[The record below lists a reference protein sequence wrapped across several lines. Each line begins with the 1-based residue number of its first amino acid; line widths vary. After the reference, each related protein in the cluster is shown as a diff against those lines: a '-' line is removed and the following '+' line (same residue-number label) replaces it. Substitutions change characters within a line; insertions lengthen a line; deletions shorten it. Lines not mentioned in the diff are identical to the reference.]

1 MAKSSNDLLATLR
14 TYISKVTEGEKS
26 PAEVAAALNGWARES
41 AEALKSKIH
50 EEVEA
55 SVSRMGFIKRDEF
68 DRLSAQVA
76 AMKNGSTAKKS
87 ATKKSAAKK
96 SATKKSATKKAT
108 VKKSV
113 AKKKAVKK

>member
-1 MAKSSNDLLATLR
+1 MAKSSNDLFSTLR

-41 AEALKSKIH
+41 ADALKSKIH

-55 SVSRMGFIKRDEF
+55 SVAKMGFVKRDEF
-68 DRLSAQVA
+68 DRLAAQVA
-76 AMKNGSTAKKS
+76 AMKGGTPA
-87 ATKKSAAKK
+87 KKSAAKK
-96 SATKKSATKKAT
+96 AAPKKVATKKPA
-108 VKKSV
+108 VKKSA

>member
-1 MAKSSNDLLATLR
+1 MAKSSNDLFSTLR

-41 AEALKSKIH
+41 ADALKSKIH

-55 SVSRMGFIKRDEF
+55 SVAKMGFVKRDEF
-68 DRLSAQVA
+68 DRLAAQVA
-76 AMKNGSTAKKS
+76 AMKDGASTKKASAKKAAPKKS
-87 ATKKSAAKK
+87 ATKKSAVKK
-96 SATKKSATKKAT
+96 SA
-108 VKKSV
+108 

>member
-1 MAKSSNDLLATLR
+1 MAKSSNDLFATLR
-14 TYISKVTEGEKS
+14 TYIAKVTEGEKS

-55 SVSRMGFIKRDEF
+55 SVSKMGFVKRDEF
-68 DRLSAQVA
+68 DRLAAQVA
-76 AMKNGSTAKKS
+76 AMKSGSSAKKP
-87 ATKKSAAKK
+87 AAKKSAAKK
-96 SATKKSATKKAT
+96 PATKKAA

-113 AKKKAVKK
+113 AKKKAFKK

>member
-1 MAKSSNDLLATLR
+1 MVKSSNDLFSTLR

-41 AEALKSKIH
+41 ADALKSKIH

-55 SVSRMGFIKRDEF
+55 SVAKMGFVKRDEF
-68 DRLSAQVA
+68 DRLAAQVA
-76 AMKNGSTAKKS
+76 AMKGGTPA
-87 ATKKSAAKK
+87 KKSAAKK
-96 SATKKSATKKAT
+96 AAPKKVATKKPA
-108 VKKSV
+108 VKKSA